1 MACESIKAA
10 LAENESKRNAL
21 AARLGPAQN
30 DAQFAF
36 DALQS
41 ALRLRTQNLS
51 ESFVASYN
59 GREFRGPNAVEDYIA
74 FVQNDFNTKRDIRR
88 DLGLE
93 FNALFPEKER
103 LEKELAECEATPTGP
118 VDSAGQI
125 AAESGQAAA
134 EGAQT
139 QNPQAAPETLNQNGT
154 VVTAPGATTSSN
166 AVQSGA
172 DPAVNGVTVS
182 APSLPNNTSSSAGNV
197 VTTQTSPVTNT
208 STPASPSNTNSLIGD
223 FGTSSAT
230 QSYIY
235 RAVKITHHFKAGKF
249 TQQLNGSLVIYDKL
263 PQNQTVSTLNDPQ
276 QQAAARAQAAEDQAA
291 AARAQAALTDP
302 RRVDTAQT
310 PPINDTANPSS
321 PSSETPPAN
330 SEPLAPAETAPP
342 TSGNQDISVKPVA
355 SDPGL
360 ASDPFGLSYFE
371 SRVASSERIISEREA
386 TEAQLLSQIN
396 GDGEFSFRAVRA
408 ARDTLRALEADPTA
422 NPTAVAAARVNFE
435 NISARRSELVNQ
447 EQQNSLV
454 LADAREGLIENQRRL
469 DEFKAKQASQPAPSA
484 VTSVP
489 SQNMAKEA

>member
-1 MACESIKAA
+1 MACESIRAA

-125 AAESGQAAA
+125 AVNDDAARTS
-134 EGAQT
+134 GAQT
-139 QNPQAAPETLNQNGT
+139 QNPAVEPETVTADGT
-154 VVTAPGATTSSN
+154 VVTPPDTVTTTNAAPATGN
-166 AVQSGA
+166 AASG
-172 DPAVNGVTVS
+172 GVL
-182 APSLPNNTSSSAGNV
+182 PPPGSLPNNTSSSAGNV
-197 VTTQTSPVTNT
+197 ATVSGPPATTV
-208 STPASPSNTNSLIGD
+208 STPAAPNNTNSLINT

-235 RAVKITHHFKAGKF
+235 RAIKVTHYFKGGKF
-249 TQQLNGSLVIYDKL
+249 TQQLNGSLVIYDVP
-263 PQNQTVSTLNDPQ
+263 PQNNSGSTQADGNAGEAEAQRAEAQRRAVPALPGPTPRQDPVV
-276 QQAAARAQAAEDQAA
+276 
-291 AARAQAALTDP
+291 P
-302 RRVDTAQT
+302 
-310 PPINDTANPSS
+310 
-321 PSSETPPAN
+321 PPAPEI
-330 SEPLAPAETAPP
+330 STPSTPGTDAGVPADDSAPFTPGETAPP
-342 TSGNQDISVKPVA
+342 TSGNDAVAVTPAPTPPSSITVAGATLQASLQISGRVFISLTLPSGKSEFNVDGWGDQQWDSLITTLTDTADITAANSLKA
-355 SDPGL
+355 SWPTL
-360 ASDPFGLSYFE
+360 Q
-371 SRVASSERIISEREA
+371 
-386 TEAQLLSQIN
+386 AQL
-396 GDGEFSFRAVRA
+396 RASVQTPA
-408 ARDTLRALEADPTA
+408 
-422 NPTAVAAARVNFE
+422 AVAA
-435 NISARRSELVNQ
+435 
-447 EQQNSLV
+447 
-454 LADAREGLIENQRRL
+454 
-469 DEFKAKQASQPAPSA
+469 
-484 VTSVP
+484 P

>member
-10 LAENESKRNAL
+10 LAENERARTAL

-41 ALRLRTQNLS
+41 ALRLRTQTLS
-51 ESFVASYN
+51 PNFVASYN
-59 GREFRGPNAVEDYIA
+59 GQEFRGPSAVEDYIA
-74 FVQNDFNTKRDIRR
+74 ATQRDFDTKRDIRR
-88 DLGLE
+88 DLGVE

-103 LEKELAECEATPTGP
+103 LEKELAECEARNTGVDES

-139 QNPQAAPETLNQNGT
+139 QNPQADPETLNQNGT
-154 VVTAPGATTSSN
+154 VVTDPGVTTSSN

-172 DPAVNGVTVS
+172 DPAANGVTVS

-197 VTTQTSPVTNT
+197 VTTETSPVTNT

-342 TSGNQDISVKPVA
+342 TSGNQDVSVAPAPAPSGPVSVVMGAATITAEISRSTDGFFFSIKLPSGENYSASSVAGVVAGAQVKLQ
-355 SDPGL
+355 DPGDGDFNSL
-360 ASDPFGLSYFE
+360 TLI
-371 SRVASSERIISEREA
+371 VATFA
-386 TEAQLLSQIN
+386 QQQGPTLEAQLIAQN
-396 GDGEFSFRAVRA
+396 TAPAV
-408 ARDTLRALEADPTA
+408 
-422 NPTAVAAARVNFE
+422 
-435 NISARRSELVNQ
+435 S
-447 EQQNSLV
+447 
-454 LADAREGLIENQRRL
+454 
-469 DEFKAKQASQPAPSA
+469 
-484 VTSVP
+484 SVP